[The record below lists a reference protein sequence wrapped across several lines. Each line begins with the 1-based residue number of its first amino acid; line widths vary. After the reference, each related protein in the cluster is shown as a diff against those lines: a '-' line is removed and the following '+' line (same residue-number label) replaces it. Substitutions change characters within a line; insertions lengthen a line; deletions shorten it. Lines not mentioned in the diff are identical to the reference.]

1 MPTTN
6 KGAKAVFD
14 SGKTSSYHINSVV
27 SCQSGKSSS
36 SAFRIVVHR
45 DGGNKRYEF
54 EAESAKLASYVS
66 IIYCIYILSLVADWD
81 HTQTRLCRLS
91 RVSRLC

>member
-54 EAESAKLASYVS
+54 EAESAKLASAFSYHLL
-66 IIYCIYILSLVADWD
+66 IYI
-81 HTQTRLCRLS
+81 CR
-91 RVSRLC
+91 

>member
-6 KGAKAVFD
+6 KAAKAVFD

-36 SAFRIVVHR
+36 ALRIVVHR
-45 DGGNKRYEF
+45 VGGNKRYEF
-54 EAESAKLASYVS
+54 EAESAKLASAS
-66 IIYCIYILSLVADWD
+66 HHLSTLCAPIIL
-81 HTQTRLCRLS
+81 
-91 RVSRLC
+91 

>member
-1 MPTTN
+1 MPTAN
-6 KGAKAVFD
+6 KAAKAVFD

-27 SCQSGKSSS
+27 SCQSGKSKSSS

-54 EAESAKLASYVS
+54 EAESAKLASAFS
-66 IIYCIYILSLVADWD
+66 
-81 HTQTRLCRLS
+81 HTTIHVRRWLTEMG
-91 RVSRLC
+91 